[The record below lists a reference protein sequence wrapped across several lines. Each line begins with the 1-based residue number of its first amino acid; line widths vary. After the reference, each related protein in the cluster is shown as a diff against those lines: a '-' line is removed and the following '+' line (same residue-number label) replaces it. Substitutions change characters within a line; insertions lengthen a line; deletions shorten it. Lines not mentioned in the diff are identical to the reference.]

1 MKILRYLL
9 VLKSQVRYLPTVFRW
24 DPIIYGQYII
34 IELFPPLDRVASASQ
49 VSYSFIENSESTVY
63 LEFKNVPMAQM
74 GEVEGVLMRVLK
86 DIVSGLSHENT
97 DGIKEEEEKI
107 R

>member
-1 MKILRYLL
+1 M
-9 VLKSQVRYLPTVFRW
+9 
-24 DPIIYGQYII
+24 
-34 IELFPPLDRVASASQ
+34 DRVASASQ

-63 LEFKNVPMAQM
+63 LVFKNVPMAQM